1 MTVRFNPPPNWPAPP
16 IGWAPPLGW
25 RPDPAWGAPPAG
37 WQVWVEVAAAALDLA
52 ATPVLRAAAG
62 VEQPATAANGTG
74 RDRQNPLGEVEIPLF
89 GARGRARDLAAE
101 VGQLKIEMGA
111 CQGENDRLR
120 TEMARLGMLSAM
132 ELERRQV
139 DLTSEI
145 AEQTAA
151 LQRQSREHAVALDRQ
166 AQEAAEHRRHDITVA
181 EAQKARLEERLH
193 ELQQLIVVTE
203 ETALLQEVGIYRY
216 RHPLTDAVAYQARLA
231 QVQDRIRTMTRR
243 DGGAVLAATGWTV
256 NGSRVQGQA
265 MVRDFSKLMLRAYNA
280 EADNLVR
287 SLKPYKLDSAVDR
300 LTKVAAT
307 IVRLGKTMDIRIA
320 DAYHQLRIQEL
331 ELTADHQEQLAEQ
344 KERERVERD
353 RLREERRVEQELERE
368 RLRLDKQRQ
377 HYENMLAALAAKGDR
392 DGAVRYQEQL
402 AEIEQKIQAVDY
414 RAANVRAGYVYV
426 ISNVGAFG
434 KQMVK
439 VGMTRRLDPLD
450 RVRELGDASVPFKFD
465 VHALFFSE
473 DAVGI
478 EAKMHACLSERR
490 VNRVNQRR
498 EFFYATPHEV
508 KEHLLAL
515 TGDLLQYDE
524 MPEALEYHQSLAQN
538 ETATAAV

>member
-16 IGWAPPLGW
+16 IGWVPPLGW

-52 ATPVLRAAAG
+52 ATPVQRAAAG

-74 RDRQNPLGEVEIPLF
+74 RGRQNPLGEVEIPLF

-216 RHPLTDAVAYQARLA
+216 RHPLTDAVAYQGRLA
-231 QVQDRIRTMTRR
+231 QVQDRIRTMARR

-265 MVRDFSKLMLRAYNA
+265 MVRDLSLICWIRGHDQVIARPGRGGHMPPRSSVARATSASGERNPKA
-280 EADNLVR
+280 MRVR
-287 SLKPYKLDSAVDR
+287 SRSLVLTLSTRAFDLTVDCTSWR
-300 LTKVAAT
+300 
-307 IVRLGKTMDIRIA
+307 
-320 DAYHQLRIQEL
+320 
-331 ELTADHQEQLAEQ
+331 
-344 KERERVERD
+344 
-353 RLREERRVEQELERE
+353 
-368 RLRLDKQRQ
+368 
-377 HYENMLAALAAKGDR
+377 
-392 DGAVRYQEQL
+392 
-402 AEIEQKIQAVDY
+402 
-414 RAANVRAGYVYV
+414 
-426 ISNVGAFG
+426 
-434 KQMVK
+434 
-439 VGMTRRLDPLD
+439 
-450 RVRELGDASVPFKFD
+450 
-465 VHALFFSE
+465 
-473 DAVGI
+473 
-478 EAKMHACLSERR
+478 
-490 VNRVNQRR
+490 
-498 EFFYATPHEV
+498 
-508 KEHLLAL
+508 
-515 TGDLLQYDE
+515 
-524 MPEALEYHQSLAQN
+524 
-538 ETATAAV
+538 